1 MYSNYIKQI
10 KTKYPD
16 TIVIVIAGEGVR
28 NMRDVQE
35 YLDVSADQVSI
46 RC

>member
-1 MYSNYIKQI
+1 MYSNYINRFK
-10 KTKYPD
+10 KNPD

>member
-1 MYSNYIKQI
+1 MYSNYINRL

-16 TIVIVIAGEGVR
+16 TIVIAGEGVR